1 MISFGLFCAPIPTMV
16 KIWKMKSVS
25 EFKPDP
31 YYFYYFESDGCH
43 TNSLLVITIN
53 GTGLFMELVYVTIF
67 FIFATSPIRRK
78 ITIAMMIEVIFMA
91 VAIFCTLYF
100 LPTTK
105 QRSMLI
111 GILCIVFNV
120 IMYASPLTVMKL
132 VIKTKSVRYMP
143 LFLSLASLMNGI
155 VWVIYACL
163 KFDPY
168 ILIPNGL
175 GSISGIVQLI
185 LYATYYKTTNW
196 NGEDDDKEK
205 GYSNAEIELGRA

>member
-1 MISFGLFCAPIPTMV
+1 
-16 KIWKMKSVS
+16 
-25 EFKPDP
+25 
-31 YYFYYFESDGCH
+31 
-43 TNSLLVITIN
+43 
-53 GTGLFMELVYVTIF
+53 MELVF
-67 FIFATSPIRRK
+67 SWNSFMSPSSSSSLPRLSAK

-91 VAIFCTLYF
+91 VVIFCTLYF

-120 IMYASPLTVMKL
+120 IMYASPLTVM
-132 VIKTKSVRYMP
+132 
-143 LFLSLASLMNGI
+143 
-155 VWVIYACL
+155 
-163 KFDPY
+163 
-168 ILIPNGL
+168 IPNGL

>member
-1 MISFGLFCAPIPTMV
+1 MTDSHTTRTIVGIIGNMISFGLFCAPIPTMV

-31 YYFYYFESDGCH
+31 YVATVLNCMMWTFYGLPFVQPD
-43 TNSLLVITIN
+43 SLLVITIN

-67 FIFATSPIRRK
+67 FIFAASPIRRK

-91 VAIFCTLYF
+91 VVIFCTLYF

-120 IMYASPLTVMKL
+120 IMYASPLTVM
-132 VIKTKSVRYMP
+132 
-143 LFLSLASLMNGI
+143 
-155 VWVIYACL
+155 
-163 KFDPY
+163 
-168 ILIPNGL
+168 IPNGL

-196 NGEDDDKEK
+196 NDEDDDKQK